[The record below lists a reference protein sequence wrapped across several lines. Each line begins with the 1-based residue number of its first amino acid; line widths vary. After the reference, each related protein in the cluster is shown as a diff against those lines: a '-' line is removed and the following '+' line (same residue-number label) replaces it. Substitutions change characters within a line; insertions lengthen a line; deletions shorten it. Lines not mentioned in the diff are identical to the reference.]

1 LKLLKKE
8 HQKETWNNC
17 GTDML
22 CIMLYLE
29 GEELAET
36 LNIVLGMDECT
47 LLLLTISNK
56 IIFPV

>member
-1 LKLLKKE
+1 
-8 HQKETWNNC
+8 
-17 GTDML
+17 
-22 CIMLYLE
+22 MLYLE

-56 IIFPV
+56 IIFPL